1 MNKIDYLKLNN
12 KEENTILS
20 PYSLMIALSMLYEGA
35 TGETKEELD
44 RLLSD
49 EDIYKYA
56 NIQDVLCIFN
66 KIYVDKSISN
76 SISQDFLDNLNT
88 KYNAEL
94 EVDALDVDVINSY
107 VEKKTFGQI
116 KNILDKINGNLLL
129 INTIAVDM
137 QWENEVSPT
146 KVNKGI
152 FNDNIEASYIYGFQG
167 YNSSYYEDDYTIAL
181 GLNLKKYF
189 DQFDCVLIQPK
200 NISLTEYI
208 NGINDDNIYHILNN
222 LQPLKD
228 DPREIHISV
237 PKFSFEY
244 SLNAMD
250 SLRQM
255 GFKTIDSPNLQ
266 KIINDRCDL
275 NVIHKSKIDF
285 SEKGLKAASATIMEM
300 LCGCAFPVER
310 EKLYININK
319 PFIFAVRDKAT
330 NTIFFMGTVYKPVL
344 WRDDSVNYQW
354 K

>member
-1 MNKIDYLKLNN
+1 MNKIDYLKINN
-12 KEENTILS
+12 KEENTVLS
-20 PYSLMIALSMLYEGA
+20 PYSLLIALSMLYEGA

-44 RLLSD
+44 RLLND

-56 NIQDVLCIFN
+56 NIQDILCIFN
-66 KIYVDKSISN
+66 KIYVDKNISN
-76 SISQDFLDNLNT
+76 LISRDFLDNLNT

-94 EVDALDVDVINSY
+94 EVDNLDVNKINKY
-107 VEKKTFGQI
+107 VEEKTFGQI
-116 KNILDKINGNLLL
+116 KDILKQINGNLLL

-137 QWENEVSPT
+137 QWENEVGPD
-146 KVNKGI
+146 KVHKGI

-167 YNSSYYEDDYTIAL
+167 YNSSYYEDDYAVAL

-200 NISLTEYI
+200 NNSLTEYI
-208 NGINDDNIYHILNN
+208 NSINDDNIYHILGN
-222 LQPLKD
+222 LQSLKD

-244 SLNAMD
+244 NLDAVNSLK
-250 SLRQM
+250 QM
-255 GFKTIDSPNLQ
+255 GFKTVDSPSLQ

-275 NVIHKSKIDF
+275 NVVHKSKIDF

-300 LCGCAFPVER
+300 RCGCALPVER

-319 PFIFAVRDKAT
+319 PFIFVVRDKET
-330 NTIFFMGTVYKPVL
+330 NTIFFIGTVYNPTL
-344 WRDDSVNYQW
+344 WKDDSQNYQW